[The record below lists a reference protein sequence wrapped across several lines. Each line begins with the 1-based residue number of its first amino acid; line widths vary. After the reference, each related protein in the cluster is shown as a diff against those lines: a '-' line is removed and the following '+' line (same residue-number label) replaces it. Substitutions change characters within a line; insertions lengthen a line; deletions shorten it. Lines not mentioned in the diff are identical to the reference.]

1 MSQQPFDEAGPSTS
15 SAAIRQQQQQD
26 SRLGKEDKNCFL
38 LLITGQIETV
48 ELISIPNI
56 YCKYC
61 FVYGPDWRQVGGMEE
76 GISATAYKTERSF
89 NNKIVLNTPIEATF
103 SSTNPFKWPQIVLSF
118 YGQDHFGNDVIRGYT
133 STHLPTTPG
142 NVKRKCPIFLPQAT
156 TNIQRI
162 IGLLTGRRAEFV
174 DPTIIAKSEGRD
186 VTRVSTQGFVELS
199 LSAIF
204 RNTKKFGYDLSKQTL
219 IKFSEFPLDI
229 PKINLFEEKKAQFE
243 EIQQKSKRIERVKE
257 KGGPTKITTDI
268 EIIEES
274 PEEEQDEQTK

>member
-76 GISATAYKTERSF
+76 G
-89 NNKIVLNTPIEATF
+89 
-103 SSTNPFKWPQIVLSF
+103 PQIVLSF

-186 VTRVSTQGFVELS
+186 GELN
-199 LSAIF
+199 F
-204 RNTKKFGYDLSKQTL
+204 FD
-219 IKFSEFPLDI
+219 D
-229 PKINLFEEKKAQFE
+229 
-243 EIQQKSKRIERVKE
+243 
-257 KGGPTKITTDI
+257 
-268 EIIEES
+268 
-274 PEEEQDEQTK
+274 